1 MLRRTTLPF
10 VLVVI
15 AALALTPIVLAGG
28 WAVIT
33 LDQLPAQVIAGQPL
47 TIGFMVRQH
56 GHTPWVNDNVSV
68 SAKQT
73 RVRVVLRLAPRD
85 ERRERGNAA
94 QAYILPRGARCSGVS
109 SSNLYPPQQ
118 PMPALNVLPASAAGH
133 SSASAVPPISLPAA
147 IGLIGLV
154 VSVGAGLIWLRT
166 RTRPALAVTVSV
178 AVISLAAVAL
188 TAGQASASIAQ
199 PINSGAQS
207 AALSPAELGK
217 ELFVAKGCIVCH
229 QHDALYDV
237 KNQIGFSYDGA
248 PNLTDIKID
257 PDYLHRW
264 LKDPAAIKPDT
275 FMPTLG
281 LNDREIDALVAFLT
295 KSQ

>member
-68 SAKQT
+68 SAKQADT
-73 RVRVVLRLAPRD
+73 GESFVVRATPEGD
-85 ERRERGNAA
+85 SGHYAA
-94 QAYILPRGARCSGVS
+94 TLNFPHSGTWNWS
-109 SSNLYPPQQ
+109 ISSNLYPPQQ